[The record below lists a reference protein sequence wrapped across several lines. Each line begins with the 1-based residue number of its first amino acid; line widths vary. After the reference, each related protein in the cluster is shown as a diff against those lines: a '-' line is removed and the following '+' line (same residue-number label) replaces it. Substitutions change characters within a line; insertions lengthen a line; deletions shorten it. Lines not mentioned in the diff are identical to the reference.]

1 MKFYMIYL
9 LILLNDTFLIGACVK
24 GAEILFSSLYFDVAA
39 IAILICI
46 LSLHLMNQNKLM
58 LQSRIFTW
66 MILTTLFA
74 SIADILDVYGSA
86 HALQFPMIYHQIT
99 SYVYFLMLNSTP
111 FTYAFYTVSLKK
123 NHLSVFN
130 RIEKILLFVPILVLY
145 LVVFSNFFT
154 NGIFYY
160 DANMQYHRGVY
171 QFILYT
177 ISFYYMLFGAIYT
190 TIFMRKN
197 LTKAHKVSV
206 YLFVFLGCGG
216 TIIQVFL
223 SQLYISTFA
232 ITICILITL
241 FIIQKPSNGV
251 DAKVGIPNYNSFAQ
265 MFQLQITGTKASS
278 LFLVYIENVA
288 LMNQAIGVSKVDSLL
303 NQIGKYLAANSNNN
317 TFYLGGNVFAVI
329 QNTTDESHLASFV
342 KQVNS
347 RFEKP
352 WNYEDTEIYMKIR
365 LLELHIPKDANTIEG
380 IQAFKDFLKDPV
392 NRNKQYL
399 LAKDSSI
406 AMTRRK
412 MQIEQAIKRAIAEDG
427 FEIYYQPI
435 YSTSEKRI
443 HSAEALLRLFDP
455 ELGFIPPDEF
465 IIIAENNGMI
475 LEIGDIVFEKVCKFM
490 SQQSTDRLGIQYIE
504 VNLSVVQC
512 MQEELAE
519 NLLAVMQKYNIPYG
533 SINLEITETAA
544 NSSPIMLIRN
554 MNKLYSK
561 GITFSL
567 DDFGTGYSNMNAI
580 MELPLDIIKFDKS
593 MISSADHSS
602 KGKIIFLSSV
612 AMVKQMN
619 MKIVAEGIET
629 EEQKELMEQ
638 SGVEYL
644 QGYLFSKPVPEE
656 AFVDYVKQFNFA
668 S

>member
-1 MKFYMIYL
+1 
-9 LILLNDTFLIGACVK
+9 
-24 GAEILFSSLYFDVAA
+24 
-39 IAILICI
+39 
-46 LSLHLMNQNKLM
+46 M
-58 LQSRIFTW
+58 LQSRTFTW

-86 HALQFPMIYHQIT
+86 HAFQFPMVYHQVT
-99 SYVYFLMLNSTP
+99 SYAYFLMLNSTP

-160 DANMQYHRGVY
+160 DANMQYHRGSY

-190 TIFMRKN
+190 SIFMRKN
-197 LTKAHKVSV
+197 LTKAHIVSV
-206 YLFVFLGCGG
+206 YLFVILGCGG
-216 TIIQVFL
+216 TIVQLFFP
-223 SQLYISTFA
+223 QLYISTFA
-232 ITICILITL
+232 ISICILITL
-241 FIIQKPSNGV
+241 FIIQKPSNGI

-265 MFQLQITGTKASS
+265 MFQLQITGTKACS

-329 QNTTDESHLASFV
+329 QNTTDEKHLEDFV

-435 YSTSEKRI
+435 YSTGEKKI
-443 HSAEALLRLFDP
+443 KSAEALLRLFDP
-455 ELGFIPPDEF
+455 ELGFISPDEF

-475 LEIGDIVFEKVCKFM
+475 LEIGDIVFEKVCKFL
-490 SQQSTDRLGIQYIE
+490 SQQSTKRLGIHYIE

-619 MKIVAEGIET
+619 MEIVAEGIET

>member
-1 MKFYMIYL
+1 MI
-9 LILLNDTFLIGACVK
+9 
-24 GAEILFSSLYFDVAA
+24 SSLYFDVAA

-46 LSLHLMNQNKLM
+46 LSLHLINYNKLI
-58 LQSRIFTW
+58 LQSRTFTW
-66 MILTTLFA
+66 MILITLFA

-86 HALQFPMIYHQIT
+86 HAYQFPMLYHHLT
-99 SYVYFLMLNSTP
+99 SYIYFLMLNSSP
-111 FTYAFYTVSLKK
+111 FIYALYTVSLKK
-123 NHLSVFN
+123 NSLSAFN
-130 RIEKILLFVPILVLY
+130 KAEKILLFVPILLLY

-160 DANMQYHRGVY
+160 DANMQYHRGTY
-171 QFILYT
+171 QFVLYI
-177 ISFYYMLFGAIYT
+177 ISFYYMLFGAVYT
-190 TIFMRKN
+190 SLFSRKN
-197 LTKAHKVSV
+197 ISKANKVAV
-206 YLFVFLGCGG
+206 YLFVILGCGG
-216 TIIQVFL
+216 TIIQLFF

-232 ITICILITL
+232 ISICILITL
-241 FIIQKPSNGV
+241 FIIQKPSNGI
-251 DAKVGIPNYNSFAQ
+251 DPKVGMPNYNSFTQ
-265 MFQLQITGTKASS
+265 IFQLHITGMNECSI
-278 LFLVYIENVA
+278 FLVYIENVA
-288 LMNQAIGVSKVDSLL
+288 LMNQAIGVSKVDGLL
-303 NQIGKYLAANSNNN
+303 NQIGRYLNGSSKEN

-329 QNTTDESHLASFV
+329 LNTTNEERLQSFV
-342 KQVNS
+342 SQVNG
-347 RFEKP
+347 RFEQP
-352 WNYEDTEIYMKIR
+352 WIHEDTEIYMKMR

-392 NRNKQYL
+392 NKNKQYL
-399 LAKDSSI
+399 QAKDTTI
-406 AMTRRK
+406 AKTRRK
-412 MQIEQAIKRAIAEDG
+412 MQIEHALKRALAEDG

-435 YSTSEKRI
+435 YSTCEKKIR
-443 HSAEALLRLFDP
+443 SAEALIRLHDP

-465 IIIAENNGMI
+465 ILIAESNGMI
-475 LEIGDIVFEKVCKFM
+475 LEIGDIVFEKVCKFL
-490 SQQSTDRLGIQYIE
+490 SQQTTERLGIHYIE

-519 NLLAVMQKYNIPYG
+519 KLLTVMQRYNIPYG
-533 SINLEITETAA
+533 SVNLEITETAA

-554 MNKLYSK
+554 MNKLYNK

-593 MISSADHSS
+593 LISSVDHSP

-629 EEQKELMEQ
+629 EEQKQLMEE
-638 SGVEYL
+638 SEIEYL
-644 QGYLFSKPVPEE
+644 QGYFFSKPVPQE
-656 AFVDYVKQFNFA
+656 AFVDYVMHFNNA